1 MATRLGAGFGLLILL
16 FILCTGI
23 AFNALS
29 DARAGMENA
38 VNVKM
43 KKYQIILDMRGA
55 LRDMDIAV
63 RNLALFSDP
72 VIQKQEQD
80 RITAQQALYV
90 ENRLA
95 LAGMMKI
102 ESTPAGRKTFRK
114 MEGLEREDMP
124 TYEKAAQLG
133 DAA

>member
-1 MATRLGAGFGLLILL
+1 
-16 FILCTGI
+16 
-23 AFNALS
+23 
-29 DARAGMENA
+29 MENA

-55 LRDMDIAV
+55 LRDMAIAV